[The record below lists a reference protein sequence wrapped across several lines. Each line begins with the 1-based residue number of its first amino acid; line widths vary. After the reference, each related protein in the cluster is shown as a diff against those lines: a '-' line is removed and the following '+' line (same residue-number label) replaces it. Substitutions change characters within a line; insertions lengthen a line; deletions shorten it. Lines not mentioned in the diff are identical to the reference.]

1 VPFHT
6 AGNIGGLYSSLGE
19 DERYFRIVNMDD
31 PAFQRRGISFQVD
44 GEFIDAFDD
53 IVNFVTVN
61 FRKKYGE
68 GQDDVTSQ
76 LIINGSDL
84 KKGINLK
91 EIAYPRLGAQS
102 ADWLNYEYQL
112 LWSFKGKSKVV
123 RYPADENQWIRSS
136 DPAVSLIPPLI
147 KEYIELDADRQQ
159 FATDSVASV
168 NVSFASV
175 QGGDKKVI
183 RSVILR
189 SGDQGSTTKTAVYHD
204 PGAPVVYQT
213 TWYSKE
219 KGQAKPDLAVLSSN
233 YLFLAS
239 PPSAQFKR

>member
-1 VPFHT
+1 
-6 AGNIGGLYSSLGE
+6 
-19 DERYFRIVNMDD
+19 
-31 PAFQRRGISFQVD
+31 
-44 GEFIDAFDD
+44 
-53 IVNFVTVN
+53 
-61 FRKKYGE
+61 
-68 GQDDVTSQ
+68 
-76 LIINGSDL
+76 
-84 KKGINLK
+84 
-91 EIAYPRLGAQS
+91 
-102 ADWLNYEYQL
+102 L